1 MLKCFSGIPRNQFS
15 QLSQPNQNEIFAHL
29 VQQQQP
35 KPQEQQLSHLQQL
48 QMQQQQ
54 IQNHLQQQQQQQQ
67 QQQSQHMNMH
77 GFPADMLAKIFNS
90 QPPTSPVSPGLHQSS
105 SAPSLNQNDPM
116 SCKILI
122 YVKKIH

>member
-1 MLKCFSGIPRNQFS
+1 MPRNQFS
-15 QLSQPNQNEIFAHL
+15 QISQPNQNEIFAHL
-29 VQQQQP
+29 VQQQQHP
-35 KPQEQQLSHLQQL
+35 KQQEQHLSHLQQL

-54 IQNHLQQQQQQQQ
+54 KQNHLQQQ

-105 SAPSLNQNDPM
+105 SAPSLNQTDPM
-116 SCKILI
+116 SCEYHTASYNLKIMAGA
-122 YVKKIH
+122 

>member
-1 MLKCFSGIPRNQFS
+1 MKALLFLNFLIVRCLNYFSGIPRNQFS

-29 VQQQQP
+29 VQQQQQHP
-35 KPQEQQLSHLQQL
+35 KQQEQHLSHLQQL

-54 IQNHLQQQQQQQQ
+54 IQNHLQQ

-116 SCKILI
+116 SCK
-122 YVKKIH
+122 